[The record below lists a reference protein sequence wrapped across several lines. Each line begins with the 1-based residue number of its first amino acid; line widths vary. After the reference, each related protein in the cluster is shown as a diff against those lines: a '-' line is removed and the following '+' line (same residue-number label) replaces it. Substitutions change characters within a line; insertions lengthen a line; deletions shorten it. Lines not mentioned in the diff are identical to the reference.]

1 MSGQPG
7 TGPPRLGEWILRR
20 VLPGG
25 IDGAAI
31 VGDLH
36 QEFGEL
42 ARSRGRIRACAWY
55 WRQVFALSVGYSTIG
70 RASLERRG
78 QDLRFALRGIAREPA
93 FSAAVVATLALGIGA
108 GTAIFS
114 VVDGVLL
121 RPLPFPEPD
130 RLVRVWASNDRT
142 GQAYLDAIYPDIQ
155 AFADGVSSFSS
166 LAGFSTAPHVM
177 LDRGM
182 ENPESV
188 TVARASGG
196 FFSTL
201 GVTPLVGRAFDAGDT
216 GRDQAVALISQ
227 GLWERRFARDPSAI
241 GQFVHLDTRGYTII
255 GVVPSGVEYPEGAQV
270 WRPLTAEEMEDDDR
284 EVQLVAKLAPGA
296 DSRVANGEVLSV
308 AAGLA
313 EARPDTHGDIG
324 AWIQPLQ
331 AMVVRDVRTA
341 LFALL
346 GAVGLVLLI
355 ACVNTANLLLAR
367 SARRSHEV
375 AIRTAL
381 GASRSRIVALHLT
394 ESLLLAALGGAGGL
408 LLGRWALDFMLTMS
422 PAIPRLASVTLDL
435 RVVGIMATVTTFA
448 GVAFGVGPALHV
460 AGTTPDGSLRDA
472 SHGATDSGKRMRLQS
487 GLVTGEIALSTMLAV
502 LAVLLFATFRTALTH
517 DRGFRF
523 DNLVA
528 INVDPLHPPATGD
541 ETRAYYG
548 SVLERV
554 MAVPGV
560 RDVGLSSHE
569 ILEQRGFRMPVLV
582 GGFDAGLDVPET
594 TVRTVDRGFF
604 WAAGIAMLAG
614 RTFSET
620 GGADDDVDL
629 VVNERFVDLHL
640 AGVGQPLGQDL
651 DLDWTR
657 GSVVGVA
664 HDVSP
669 GLGEPAEPIVYVPF
683 ERIGSPGMW
692 LVIRS
697 VGDPAPLIPEVRRR
711 IRTVD
716 QYALLQRVTVL
727 EQSVETS
734 IAPERFNM
742 LLVASFALMALSL
755 AAVGIYGVT
764 SFSVATR
771 RNEIGIRRALGANGP
786 RVAREVAQRVGVLT
800 ALGVA
805 IGIGASAAGGRLLMS
820 LLAGVTP
827 TDPAVL
833 GGVALLLTGVA
844 ALATA
849 VPVFQAVCIDP
860 SEALRPE

>member
-1 MSGQPG
+1 
-7 TGPPRLGEWILRR
+7 
-20 VLPGG
+20 
-25 IDGAAI
+25 
-31 VGDLH
+31 
-36 QEFGEL
+36 
-42 ARSRGRIRACAWY
+42 
-55 WRQVFALSVGYSTIG
+55 
-70 RASLERRG
+70 
-78 QDLRFALRGIAREPA
+78 
-93 FSAAVVATLALGIGA
+93 
-108 GTAIFS
+108 
-114 VVDGVLL
+114 
-121 RPLPFPEPD
+121 
-130 RLVRVWASNDRT
+130 
-142 GQAYLDAIYPDIQ
+142 
-155 AFADGVSSFSS
+155 
-166 LAGFSTAPHVM
+166 
-177 LDRGM
+177 
-182 ENPESV
+182 
-188 TVARASGG
+188 
-196 FFSTL
+196 
-201 GVTPLVGRAFDAGDT
+201 
-216 GRDQAVALISQ
+216 
-227 GLWERRFARDPSAI
+227 
-241 GQFVHLDTRGYTII
+241 
-255 GVVPSGVEYPEGAQV
+255 
-270 WRPLTAEEMEDDDR
+270 
-284 EVQLVAKLAPGA
+284 
-296 DSRVANGEVLSV
+296 
-308 AAGLA
+308 
-313 EARPDTHGDIG
+313 
-324 AWIQPLQ
+324 
-331 AMVVRDVRTA
+331 
-341 LFALL
+341 
-346 GAVGLVLLI
+346 
-355 ACVNTANLLLAR
+355 
-367 SARRSHEV
+367 
-375 AIRTAL
+375 
-381 GASRSRIVALHLT
+381 
-394 ESLLLAALGGAGGL
+394 
-408 LLGRWALDFMLTMS
+408 
-422 PAIPRLASVTLDL
+422 
-435 RVVGIMATVTTFA
+435 
-448 GVAFGVGPALHV
+448 
-460 AGTTPDGSLRDA
+460 
-472 SHGATDSGKRMRLQS
+472 
-487 GLVTGEIALSTMLAV
+487 
-502 LAVLLFATFRTALTH
+502 
-517 DRGFRF
+517 
-523 DNLVA
+523 
-528 INVDPLHPPATGD
+528 
-541 ETRAYYG
+541 
-548 SVLERV
+548 